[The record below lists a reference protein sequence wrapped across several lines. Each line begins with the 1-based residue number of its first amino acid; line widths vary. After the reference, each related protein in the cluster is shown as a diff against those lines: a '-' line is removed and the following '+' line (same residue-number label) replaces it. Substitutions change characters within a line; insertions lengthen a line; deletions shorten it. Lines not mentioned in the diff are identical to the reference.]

1 MKDVNGNRRRWS
13 SRRVRRSAPAKPRR
27 GGIAARSPRAT
38 IGRARAQATVRV
50 WKKRLELQAH
60 SGLGSVLDTL
70 AAVALSSPSKSDAIL
85 ARYGFHVV
93 ELPLQAHPD
102 IPSGGI
108 PAGPRSGPMSAIPKR
123 LRTSGRDAGGN
134 VMNRPRLWTSAR
146 RSPRSCGEA
155 AGRGDDLR
163 QYLGPPTRRPTI
175 FERTREALQDASLE
189 GADHRVVHV
198 TLAANRGRVGEVV
211 GCRADG
217 LEHLLAA

>member
-1 MKDVNGNRRRWS
+1 MKILQELLDLRFGDIGAVPETLAGNEAIRRLAGRGV
-13 SRRVRRSAPAKPRR
+13 VRRFKPEPLPA
-27 GGIAARSPRAT
+27 A
-38 IGRARAQATVRV
+38 
-50 WKKRLELQAH
+50 
-60 SGLGSVLDTL
+60 VLDTL

-123 LRTSGRDAGGN
+123 LRTSGRDGGN

-155 AGRGDDLR
+155 AGRAGDAT
-163 QYLGPPTRRPTI
+163 LGPTAGAPDGA
-175 FERTREALQDASLE
+175 EARS
-189 GADHRVVHV
+189 
-198 TLAANRGRVGEVV
+198 
-211 GCRADG
+211 
-217 LEHLLAA
+217 